1 MTFRPGF
8 RIVPVCSLTA
18 PAEARP
24 LADALLAGGLPLIE
38 ATLRTPDALEGIES
52 LAAVDGLTVGAGTV
66 RTAEQFRHVVEA
78 GASFV
83 VSPFL
88 TESLAAAARQAGVPY
103 LPGVT
108 TAREI
113 QLAVDAGFTTVKFF
127 PAEASGGLATLR
139 ALAEVFAE
147 VCFVPTGG
155 ISAASAPE
163 YLAHPQVVAIG
174 GSWMLPRGLRDVG
187 DWAGVTAEV
196 AACST
201 LAAAGP

>member
-1 MTFRPGF
+1 MTFRPEF
-8 RIVPVCSLTA
+8 RILPVCSLSR
-18 PAEARP
+18 PAEAAP
-24 LADALLAGGLPLIE
+24 LAAALLIGRLPLVE
-38 ATLRTPDALEGIES
+38 VTLRTPDALAGLEV
-52 LAAVDGLTVGAGTV
+52 LAGVDGLAVGAGTV
-66 RTAEQFRHVVEA
+66 RTAEQFRQAVDA

-88 TESLAAAARQAGVPY
+88 TEPLAAAARQAGVPY

-127 PAEASGGLATLR
+127 PAEASGGLPTLR
-139 ALAEVFAE
+139 ALAEVFPE

-155 ISAASAPE
+155 ISASSAPE

-174 GSWMLPRGLRDVG
+174 GSWMLPRVLRDEG

-196 AACST
+196 AACSM

>member
-1 MTFRPGF
+1 MTFRPGY
-8 RIVPVCSLTA
+8 RIVPVCSLRA
-18 PAEARP
+18 PAEAKP

-38 ATLRTPDALEGIES
+38 ATLRTPDALAS
-52 LAAVDGLTVGAGTV
+52 LEALAGVDGLAVGAGTV
-66 RTAEQFRHVVEA
+66 RTAEQFRQAVDA

-127 PAEASGGLATLR
+127 PAEASGGLATVA

-155 ISAASAPE
+155 ISASSAPD
-163 YLAHPQVVAIG
+163 YLAHPQVVAVG
-174 GSWMLPRGLRDVG
+174 GSWMLPRLLRDAG
-187 DWAGVTAEV
+187 DWAGVMAEV
-196 AACST
+196 ADCSR
-201 LAAAGP
+201 LADAGP